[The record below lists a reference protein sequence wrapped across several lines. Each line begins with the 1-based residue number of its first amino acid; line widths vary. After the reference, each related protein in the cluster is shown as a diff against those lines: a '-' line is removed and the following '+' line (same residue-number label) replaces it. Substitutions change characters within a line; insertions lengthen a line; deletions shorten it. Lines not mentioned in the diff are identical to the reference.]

1 MARPCTVCGH
11 PARAEIERA
20 LVAGH
25 PSLRALAD
33 EHGLSDS
40 SLARHQDTHLRRALA
55 RAVEEE
61 RVEVDADRLASWSY
75 ALQQKTLTLLLRAER
90 EGDLANARGLIAEA
104 RKNLELL
111 GRLAGVLDPH
121 TVNVSIDQRRQLAVI
136 ASLSEEELRA
146 LAREAADGRAEL
158 LELGAGS

>member
-11 PARAEIERA
+11 PARTEIERA

-40 SLARHQDTHLRRALA
+40 SLARHRDTHLRRALA

-61 RVEVDADRLASWSY
+61 RVEVDADRLVGWSY
-75 ALQQKTLTLLLRAER
+75 ALQQRTLALLLRAER

-121 TVNVSIDQRRQLAVI
+121 TVVNVDARRQLAVV
-136 ASLSEEELRA
+136 ARLSEEELRA
-146 LAREAADGRAEL
+146 LARQAADGRAEVL
-158 LELGAGS
+158 ALEAGE